1 MSLTCGPD
9 CSSNDNVAVNFN
21 APTPD
26 VGVLAAPSAPL
37 TFDGGTARQ
46 HRVMVSIR
54 LR

>member
-1 MSLTCGPD
+1 
-9 CSSNDNVAVNFN
+9 VAVNF
-21 APTPD
+21 ARPD

-37 TFDGGTARQ
+37 TFDGGSASQ